1 MLNLCGFCHSPTPTF
16 GSFATTCTLL
26 FSVHVMLVVA
36 LTDSWWKVALFCLF
50 MLSAAKK
57 RRNFFIIHN
66 TEPEL
71 ELWKVLV
78 SLQCGGCFWVCISKG
93 VKSTCALVCWGL
105 CLCLI
110 EQHCSC
116 SHSHLSVISFN
127 STPTFT
133 CSCYFLKK
141 SKWMPSVSCQFVE
154 MNQWITTLNLLYIC
168 VSGFTV

>member
-1 MLNLCGFCHSPTPTF
+1 MSCVVLAVTCRPPHFACKNCNAQFVRVLSQSHSYLWLICY
-16 GSFATTCTLL
+16 TCTLL

-141 SKWMPSVSCQFVE
+141 
-154 MNQWITTLNLLYIC
+154 I
-168 VSGFTV
+168 